1 MNIQNSV
8 FNVNLFCIV
17 SDLDLDPDP
26 DQLQETLIRI
36 REANKK
42 SL

>member
-8 FNVNLFCIV
+8 FNVNLFCSV
-17 SDLDLDPDP
+17 SDLDPDP